1 MVTFKNRIF
10 TRNQL
15 LKMLYH
21 LGRYILLM
29 RLSFKKPEKFSVY
42 WAEVMREMV
51 SIGLGSLG
59 IIAIISVFIGAVAT
73 IQTAFQLVS
82 DIIPKTIVGTITR
95 DSTILEFSPTISAL
109 VLAGRVGSSI
119 ASQIGTMRV
128 TEQIDALEIMGVNA
142 PGYLIS
148 PKIISGVIMIPMLT
162 IISISLGLV
171 GGYIACAASSEVST
185 ADYISGLTDGF
196 KVIILQVS
204 LVKSFFFGFIIT
216 SICAYQGFYT
226 AGGAL
231 EVGQAATRGVVFS
244 CIMILFADLVISR
257 LML

>member
-1 MVTFKNRIF
+1 MF
-10 TRNQL
+10 
-15 LKMLYH
+15 H
-21 LGRYILLM
+21 SLGRYIFLL
-29 RLSFKKPEKFSVY
+29 RLSFRKPEKFSVY

-51 SIGLGSLG
+51 SQGVGSLG

-82 DIIPKTIVGTITR
+82 DFIPKTVVGGITR

-109 VLAGRVGSSI
+109 VLAGRIGSSI

-128 TEQIDALEIMGVNA
+128 TEQIDALEIMGVNT

-148 PKIISGVIMIPMLT
+148 PKIISGVTMIPLLVV
-162 IISISLGLV
+162 ISVVLGLG
-171 GGYIACAASSEVST
+171 GGYLACAVSKEVST
-185 ADYISGLTDGF
+185 NDYISGLTDGF
-196 KVIILQVS
+196 NPLIVTVCA
-204 LVKSFFFGFIIT
+204 VKSIAFGFIIT
-216 SICAYQGFYT
+216 SVCAYQGFYT

-244 CIMILFADLVISR
+244 CIMILFADLIVSKV
-257 LML
+257 LL

>member
-1 MVTFKNRIF
+1 
-10 TRNQL
+10 
-15 LKMLYH
+15 MLYS
-21 LGRYILLM
+21 LGRYILLL

-42 WAEVMREMV
+42 RKEVMREMV

-59 IIAIISVFIGAVAT
+59 IVAIISVFIGAVAT

-82 DIIPKTIVGTITR
+82 DFIPKTIVGTITR
-95 DSTILEFSPTISAL
+95 DSTILEFSPTITAL

-148 PKIISGVIMIPMLT
+148 PKIIAGVTMIPLLI
-162 IISISLGLV
+162 IISISLGLL
-171 GGYIACAASSEVST
+171 GGYVACAASREVST
-185 ADYISGLTDGF
+185 AQYVQGLTDGF
-196 KVIILQVS
+196 KTIILQVS
-204 LVKSFFFGFIIT
+204 MVKALFFGFIIT

-226 AGGAL
+226 SGGAL
-231 EVGQAATRGVVFS
+231 EVGQSATKGVVFS
-244 CIMILFADLVISR
+244 CIFILFADLVISR
-257 LML
+257 IML